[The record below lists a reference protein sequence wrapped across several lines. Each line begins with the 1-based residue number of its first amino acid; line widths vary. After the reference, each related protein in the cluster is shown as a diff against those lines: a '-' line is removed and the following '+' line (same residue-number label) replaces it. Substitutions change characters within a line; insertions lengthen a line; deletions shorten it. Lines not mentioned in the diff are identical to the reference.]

1 MSKFNVRHLAILL
14 LGITATSTMLS
25 SCSENLTAMNSDDKN
40 FSIQAKNTGKVTLAT
55 IGISNWMSGL
65 EDNTSLS
72 KISIPGTHDSGAMR
86 EVPSNSGTAKTQ
98 NLTIS
103 EQLNAGVRF
112 LDIRCR
118 HIDNSFAIH
127 HGAIYQ
133 NLNFDDVLNAC
144 YSFLDSHPTE
154 TIIMSVKE
162 EYNASNTTRTFEKT
176 FDSYIE
182 KNPSRWDLGTHIPTL
197 GSVRGKIKL
206 LRRFSAETAKG
217 IDATS
222 WADNTT
228 FEINNPNASLK
239 VQDYY
244 QVSNN
249 DDKWNKISALYNE
262 AKNDTSSKFFINFT
276 SGYKPLIFGIPSIPT
291 VSNTINPK
299 LKTLFQNSPQGTY
312 GIMPIDFV
320 SAELSELIIK
330 TNFN

>member
-1 MSKFNVRHLAILL
+1 MFKPNMRYLTILFFSMTIL
-14 LGITATSTMLS
+14 TTLS
-25 SCSENLTAMNSDDKN
+25 SCSESVAGMDSDDKN
-40 FSIQAKNTGKVTLAT
+40 ISINEKTTNRASLASV
-55 IGISNWMSGL
+55 GISNWMSGIQ
-65 EDNTSLS
+65 DNTSIS

-112 LDIRCR
+112 LDVRCR

-144 YSFLDSHPTE
+144 YAFLDSHPTE

-162 EYNASNTTRTFEKT
+162 EYNTSNTTRTFEKT
-176 FDSYIE
+176 FDSYVQ
-182 KNPSRWDLGTHIPTL
+182 KNPSKWDLGTNIPNL

-206 LRRFSAETAKG
+206 LRRFSAETSKG
-217 IDATS
+217 IDATA

-228 FEINNPNASLK
+228 FDINNSNASLK

-244 QVSNN
+244 QVGNN
-249 DDKWNKISALYNE
+249 DDKWSKISALYNE
-262 AKNDTSSKFFINFT
+262 AKNDTSSKLFINFT

-291 VSNTINPK
+291 VSNAINPK
-299 LKTLFQNSPQGTY
+299 LKTLFQGSLQGSY

-320 SAELSELIIK
+320 NAELAELIIK

>member
-1 MSKFNVRHLAILL
+1 MRYLTILFFS
-14 LGITATSTMLS
+14 ITTTSTMLS
-25 SCSENLTAMNSDDKN
+25 SCSESVTAMDSEDKSMSVN
-40 FSIQAKNTGKVTLAT
+40 EKNASKASLAT
-55 IGISNWMSGL
+55 IGIGNWMSGL
-65 EDNTSLS
+65 QDNTSIS

-86 EVPSNSGTAKTQ
+86 EVPANSGTAKTQ

-112 LDIRCR
+112 LDVRCR

-144 YSFLDSHPTE
+144 YTFLDNHPTE

-162 EYNASNTTRTFEKT
+162 EYNASNTTRTFEQT
-176 FDSYIE
+176 FDSYIQ
-182 KNPSRWDLGTHIPTL
+182 KNPSRWDLGVNISNL
-197 GSVRGKIKL
+197 GSIRGKIKL
-206 LRRFSAETAKG
+206 LRRFSAGTSKG

-228 FEINNPNASLK
+228 FEINNSAASLK

-244 QVSNN
+244 QVGNN
-249 DDKWNKISALYNE
+249 DDKWSKISALYNE
-262 AKNDTSSKFFINFT
+262 AKADTSGKLFINFT

-291 VSNTINPK
+291 VSNNINPK
-299 LKTLFQNSPQGTY
+299 LKTLFQSSPQGSY
-312 GIMPIDFV
+312 GIMPIDFI

>member
-1 MSKFNVRHLAILL
+1 MFKPNMRYLTILFFSMTIL
-14 LGITATSTMLS
+14 TTLS
-25 SCSENLTAMNSDDKN
+25 SCSESVAGMDSDNKKI
-40 FSIQAKNTGKVTLAT
+40 SINEKTTNRASLASV
-55 IGISNWMSGL
+55 GISNWMSGIQ
-65 EDNTSLS
+65 DNTSIS

-112 LDIRCR
+112 LDVRCR

-144 YSFLDSHPTE
+144 YAFLDSHPTE

-176 FDSYIE
+176 FDSYVQ
-182 KNPSRWDLGTHIPTL
+182 KNPSKWDLGTNIPNL

-206 LRRFSAETAKG
+206 LRRFSAETSKG
-217 IDATS
+217 IDATA

-228 FEINNPNASLK
+228 FDINNSNASLK

-244 QVSNN
+244 QVGNN
-249 DDKWNKISALYNE
+249 DDKWSKISALYNE
-262 AKNDTSSKFFINFT
+262 AKNDTSSKLFINFT

-291 VSNTINPK
+291 VSNAINPK
-299 LKTLFQNSPQGTY
+299 LKTLFQGSLQGSY

-320 SAELSELIIK
+320 NAELAELIIK

>member
-1 MSKFNVRHLAILL
+1 MFKLNMRYLAILFF
-14 LGITATSTMLS
+14 GITTASTMLS
-25 SCSENLTAMNSDDKN
+25 SCSENVTVMDSDDKSLN
-40 FSIQAKNTGKVTLAT
+40 LQTKNVSKTSLAA

-65 EDNTSLS
+65 QDNTSIS

-103 EQLNAGVRF
+103 EQLNAGIRF

-127 HGAIYQ
+127 HGPIYQ

-144 YSFLDSHPTE
+144 YTFLESHPTE
-154 TIIMSVKE
+154 TIVMSVKE
-162 EYNASNTTRTFEKT
+162 EYDPSNNTRTFEKT
-176 FDSYIE
+176 FDSYIQ
-182 KNPSRWDLGTHIPTL
+182 KNPSRWDLGTTIPNL

-206 LRRFSAETAKG
+206 LRRFSAETVKG
-217 IDATS
+217 INATS

-228 FEINNPNASLK
+228 FEINNSNASLK

-249 DDKWNKISALYNE
+249 DDKWSRISALYNE
-262 AKNDTSSKFFINFT
+262 AKTDTSGKLFINFT
-276 SGYKPLIFGIPSIPT
+276 SGYKPLIFGIPNIPT
-291 VSNTINPK
+291 VSNNINPK
-299 LKTLFQNSPQGTY
+299 LKTLFQSSPQGSY
-312 GIMPIDFV
+312 GIMPIDFI

>member
-1 MSKFNVRHLAILL
+1 MFKHNMRYLTILFFSI
-14 LGITATSTMLS
+14 ITTSTMLS
-25 SCSENLTAMNSDDKN
+25 SCSESVTGMDSDDKN
-40 FSIQAKNTGKVTLAT
+40 LNLNEKKMSKASLASIGV
-55 IGISNWMSGL
+55 SDWMSGL
-65 EDNTSLS
+65 QDNISIS

-98 NLTIS
+98 NLTIN

-144 YSFLDSHPTE
+144 YAFLDSHPTE
-154 TIIMSVKE
+154 MIVMSVKE

-176 FDSYIE
+176 FDSYVQ
-182 KNPSRWDLGTHIPTL
+182 KNPSKWDLGNTIPNL
-197 GSVRGKIKL
+197 GAVRGKIRL
-206 LRRFSAETAKG
+206 LRRFSAETSKG
-217 IDATS
+217 IDASS

-228 FEINNPNASLK
+228 FEINNSAAPLK

-249 DDKWNKISALYNE
+249 DDKWTKISTLFNE
-262 AKNDTSSKFFINFT
+262 AKNDTSGKLFINFT

-291 VSNTINPK
+291 VSNNINPK
-299 LKTLFQNSPQGTY
+299 LKTFFQSNTQGTF
-312 GIMPIDFV
+312 GIMPIAFV
-320 SAELSELIIK
+320 NAELAELIIK